1 MKERLKAVIENER
14 VALIKL
20 LSLLDEQH
28 SLVMKNDVFSLE
40 AMVDKIKLCNKEVA
54 EWEVERRKVLNGKP
68 MKEAIYEFEDEALEK
83 SFRDIKKTLEEVVLQ
98 KETNDLLI
106 RQQLSYTN
114 KLLNFLNPNRETKTY
129 NSYGKF
135 TR

>member
-1 MKERLKAVIENER
+1 MKDRLKAVIDNER
-14 VALIKL
+14 LALMKL
-20 LSLLDEQH
+20 LTLLDEQH

-68 MKEAIYEFEDEALEK
+68 MKEAIYQLDDEALEK
-83 SFRDIKKTLEEVVLQ
+83 SFREVKKTIEEVILQ

-114 KLLNFLNPNRETKTY
+114 RLLNYLNPNREVKTY

>member
-1 MKERLKAVIENER
+1 MKDRLKAVIDNER
-14 VALIKL
+14 LALMKL
-20 LSLLDEQH
+20 LTLLDEQH

-68 MKEAIYEFEDEALEK
+68 MKEAIYQLDDEALEK
-83 SFRDIKKTLEEVVLQ
+83 SFREVKKTIEEVILQ

-114 KLLNFLNPNRETKTY
+114 RLLNYLNPNREAKTY

>member
-1 MKERLKAVIENER
+1 MKETLKVVIENER
-14 VALIKL
+14 LVLIKL
-20 LSLLDEQH
+20 LTLLDEQH

-54 EWEVERRKVLNGKP
+54 EWEVERRKILNGKP
-68 MKEAIYEFEDEALEK
+68 IKEAIYEFNDEALEK
-83 SFRDIKKTLEEVVLQ
+83 SFRDIRKTVEEVILQ
-98 KETNDLLI
+98 KDRNELLI

-114 KLLNFLNPNRETKTY
+114 RILSFLNPNREAKTY

-135 TR
+135 GR